1 MIRDYPAL
9 AKEYKE
15 LHEQKITADISGM
28 PGGGNVSRGTED
40 IAIRQL
46 PRSKQLEYDAV
57 RRAIEA
63 TERMVNG
70 GMRMMIVESVLL
82 KGKYTLDGTANLC
95 GYDYWQARRLL
106 GDFIVTAAFFRGLI
120 TAEEVELDKCTTK
133 ATAKMLKR
141 CKSTI
146 KKP

>member
-9 AKEYKE
+9 EKEYRD
-15 LHEQKITADISGM
+15 LHEQKITASITGM

-40 IAIRQL
+40 IAIREL

-57 RRAIEA
+57 RRAIEV
-63 TERMVNG
+63 TKRIVNG
-70 GMRMMIVESVLL
+70 DKRMMIVESVLL
-82 KGKYTLDGTANLC
+82 KGKYTLDRTANLC
-95 GYDYWQARRLL
+95 GYDYWQARKLL

-120 TAEEVELDKCTTK
+120 TVEEVEADKCTTK
-133 ATAKMLKR
+133 ATEKMLKR